1 MESELIKIFDE
12 NRNPI
17 GTATREE
24 VHKNGYWH
32 ETFHCWL
39 IQQEKNQL
47 YIYLQLRSPLK
58 KDYPTLLDITAA
70 GHILSHETVEDGIR
84 EIKEEIGIDVNME
97 ELITVGVID
106 YSVFKGEFIDK
117 ELAHVFLF
125 KGDFG
130 FKDFTIQR
138 EEVSGIYRV
147 TFDDFEQLWLGNLNE
162 VHAIGFEES
171 GLGERMS
178 IDKTV
183 TKADFVP
190 HEKSYYEKVIRS
202 IKNLV

>member
-12 NRNPI
+12 DRNPI
-17 GTATREE
+17 GVATREE

-39 IQQEKNQL
+39 IQQEKDQL
-47 YIYLQLRSPLK
+47 YVYLQLRSPVK

-97 ELITVGVID
+97 ELISVGVID
-106 YSVFKGEFIDK
+106 YSVIKGEFIDK
-117 ELAHVFLF
+117 ELAHVYLC
-125 KGDFG
+125 KGEFG

-147 TFDDFEQLWLGNLNE
+147 TIDDFEQLWLGNLNE
-162 VHAIGFEES
+162 VPAIGFEES

-178 IDKTV
+178 IDKSV

-202 IKNLV
+202 IRKLV